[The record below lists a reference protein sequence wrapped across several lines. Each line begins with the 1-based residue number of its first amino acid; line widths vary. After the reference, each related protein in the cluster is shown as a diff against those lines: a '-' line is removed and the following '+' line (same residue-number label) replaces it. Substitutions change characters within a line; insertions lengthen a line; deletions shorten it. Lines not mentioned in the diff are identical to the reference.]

1 MRDWESNCKIVLYK
15 TFQYNWRKCFALI
28 LDTGAVTAQGEYVPY
43 ESLASPDRGS
53 ETSQNVR
60 VCQLFGLSGQAGD
73 AGSLKE
79 SLKPGLGLLVDTGS
93 RLLLELRLG
102 GVRRGPGQ
110 QELGLRLRA
119 GDAAA
124 FLDEK
129 RIDLK

>member
-1 MRDWESNCKIVLYK
+1 M
-15 TFQYNWRKCFALI
+15 
-28 LDTGAVTAQGEYVPY
+28 TAQGEYVPY
-43 ESLASPDRGS
+43 ESLASPDGGS

-73 AGSLKE
+73 PGGLKE
-79 SLKPGLGLLVDTGS
+79 SLKPGLSLLVHTGP

-119 GDAAA
+119 GDTAP